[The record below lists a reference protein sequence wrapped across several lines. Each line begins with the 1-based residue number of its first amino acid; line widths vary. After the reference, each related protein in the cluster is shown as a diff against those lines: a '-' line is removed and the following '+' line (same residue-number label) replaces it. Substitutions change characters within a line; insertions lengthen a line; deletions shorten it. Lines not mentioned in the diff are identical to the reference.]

1 MTTGQTLNSIGSNH
15 LHTDEV
21 HDYSNILA
29 ANPIHTFKSD
39 IKNHEKLLIQTFFVT
54 PGPCYYSNNRYIIH
68 RLYIIKTVKEG
79 PIFCTHPEFT
89 YIESLETKSTH
100 RRRIDS
106 TKYIDNNGKIYQG
119 TLSTDY
125 CEQYVNK
132 YSVKYTVRLHPDD
145 LLCDIMAK
153 ALHRQGQVPSLAQL
167 CFLAI
172 PTYDLPQYND
182 MNRT

>member
-1 MTTGQTLNSIGSNH
+1 MTTDQTLNSIGSNH
-15 LHTDEV
+15 LHIDEEV

-39 IKNHEKLLIQTFFVT
+39 IKNHEKLLVQTFFVID
-54 PGPCYYSNNRYIIH
+54 GSRYSNSRYIIH
-68 RLYIIKTVKEG
+68 HLYIIKTVKEG
-79 PIFCTHPEFT
+79 PIFCTHPEFI
-89 YIESLETKSTH
+89 YIESLERKSTH

-119 TLSTDY
+119 TMSTDY

-145 LLCDIMAK
+145 LLK
-153 ALHRQGQVPSLAQL
+153 AVHRQGQVPSLAQL

-172 PTYDLPQYND
+172 PPYDLPQYND